1 MSDLAGRWPIPAL
14 HDVRDA
20 LLAAWDRDG
29 YHDLRHLDEVLD
41 RIDELDRA
49 GERFDRVPVVLAAWF
64 HDAVYDALPDAEER
78 SAQWAERALPEPPA
92 AEVARLVRMTEHHRP
107 FPDDRNACVLSD
119 ADLAI
124 LAAPDRS
131 ATADYTA
138 GVRREYAS
146 VGDEDF
152 ARGRA
157 AVLRDLLDGPR
168 LFATDAGA
176 RAVGGGRT
184 RQRDGRDRARL
195 PEA

>member
-1 MSDLAGRWPIPAL
+1 MSSLAQRWPVPAL

-29 YHDLRHLDEVLD
+29 YHDQRHLAEVLD

-49 GERFDRVPVVLAAWF
+49 GEQFDRVPVLLAAWF

-78 SAQWAERALPEPPA
+78 SALWAEQALPEPPA
-92 AEVARLVRMTEHHRP
+92 TEVARLVRMTEHHRT

-124 LAAPDRS
+124 LAAPEERY
-131 ATADYTA
+131 AEYTA

-146 VGDEDF
+146 VGDADF
-152 ARGRA
+152 AAGRA

-168 LFATDAGA
+168 LFATAAGA
-176 RAVGGGRT
+176 RLWEEAARANVT
-184 RQRDGRDRARL
+184 AEIARL
-195 PEA
+195 EGRA

>member
-1 MSDLAGRWPIPAL
+1 MCPTSLTAGRSRRCTTYATRSSPRGTAT
-14 HDVRDA
+14 A
-20 LLAAWDRDG
+20 TTTCG
-29 YHDLRHLDEVLD
+29 TSTEVLD

-124 LAAPDRS
+124 LAAAGGALRGVHGRASGGSTPAS
-131 ATADYTA
+131 ATRTSRA
-138 GVRREYAS
+138 
-146 VGDEDF
+146 
-152 ARGRA
+152 GRA

-176 RAVGGGRT
+176 RLWEETA
-184 RQRDGRDRARL
+184 RANATAEIERL
-195 PEA
+195 RPA

>member
-1 MSDLAGRWPIPAL
+1 VPDLADRWPIPAL

-20 LLAAWDRDG
+20 LLTAWDRGG
-29 YHDLRHLDEVLD
+29 YHDLRHLSEVLD

-124 LAAPDRS
+124 LAAPEERYRE
-131 ATADYTA
+131 YTD

-146 VGDEDF
+146 VSDEDF
-152 ARGRA
+152 AVGRA
-157 AVLRDLLDGPR
+157 AVLRDLLDGQR
-168 LFATDAGA
+168 LFATGAGA
-176 RAVGGGRT
+176 RLWEEAARANATAEIGRLE
-184 RQRDGRDRARL
+184 DRA
-195 PEA
+195 